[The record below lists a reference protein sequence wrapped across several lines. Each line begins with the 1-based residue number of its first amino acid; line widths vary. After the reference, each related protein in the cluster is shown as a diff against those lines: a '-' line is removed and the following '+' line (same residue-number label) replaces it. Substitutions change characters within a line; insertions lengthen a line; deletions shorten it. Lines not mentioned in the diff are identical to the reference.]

1 MKNVSELL
9 PADYY
14 STTSGWIIPFSSS
27 MAEFGI
33 DTEHAFGL
41 FDIQPM
47 LVKDP
52 EARICVKKFAALLEY
67 CNEQSGRTDFSI
79 QVAKKFHPG
88 MFHAL
93 GYAMLSSNS
102 LNDALQRIVQYKRV
116 VSNSCKLKMS
126 EHDQNVDFEM
136 CAVTHADSGKNVLS
150 LLSCETFL
158 ATVIQ
163 LMRGLV
169 GFNIS
174 PIKIS
179 IAFPKPDHCTQYLDE
194 FFQCPIVFETNATT
208 LTFDAAQLGSP
219 LLSAN
224 TMISQTNEQIL
235 DKFLSR
241 IDKHDLTY
249 LIKNEIH
256 DVLVLGAP
264 SQIEIANKLGL
275 SVRDLQ
281 RKLNNQGTSYK
292 EILEQTRYKLTMD
305 YVQQPHLSLSE
316 ISYLVGFSS
325 VCNFNRAFKR
335 WTDSTPGE
343 FRKKITSQPYSTVTT
358 TQFARGH

>member
-9 PADYY
+9 PVDYY

-27 MAEFGI
+27 MAMFGI
-33 DTEHAFGL
+33 DVERAFGL
-41 FDIQPM
+41 FDIQSH

-52 EARICVKKFAALLEY
+52 EARICVKKFAALLDY
-67 CNEQSGRTDFSI
+67 CNDQSGRHDFSI

-93 GYAMLSSNS
+93 GYAMLSSSS
-102 LNDALQRIVQYKRV
+102 LHDALQRIVQYKRV
-116 VSNSCKLKMS
+116 VSNSCRLKLS
-126 EHDQNVDFEM
+126 ERDGNVDFEM
-136 CAVTHADSGKNVLS
+136 CAVTHADSGRNVMS

-169 GFNIS
+169 GFEIC
-174 PIKIS
+174 PVTIS
-179 IAFPKPDHCTQYLDE
+179 IAFPKPAYCTQYLED
-194 FFQCPIVFETNATT
+194 FFQCQVVFGASQTI
-208 LTFDAAQLGSP
+208 LVFDAEQLSSP

-224 TMISQTNEQIL
+224 TMISQTNEKLL

-264 SQIEIANKLGL
+264 SQVVIAAKLGL

-305 YVQQPHLSLSE
+305 YVQQAHLSLSE

-335 WTDSTPGE
+335 WTDTSPGE
-343 FRKKITSQPYSTVTT
+343 FRKNLTVQSIPALVTK
-358 TQFARGH
+358 R